1 MECALVNK
9 QRKTRTPPMAELRQ
23 LKIKTGVVKRGHREV
38 QSYVREVETEE
49 RRLRDFQESGQDAS
63 KIRQQEQVVAESR
76 DMISFTRNKLAT
88 GVEQLRKEL
97 ESVGDGFADNEDY
110 QAAATALQEAEEF
123 LRGDA
128 GSSSSSQQTEEKTM
142 AAQ

>member
-1 MECALVNK
+1 MCQYFPHNRPLCGLAFMLFSFSCV
-9 QRKTRTPPMAELRQ
+9 AVLF
-23 LKIKTGVVKRGHREV
+23 GRGHREV

-97 ESVGDGFADNEDY
+97 V
-110 QAAATALQEAEEF
+110 
-123 LRGDA
+123 R
-128 GSSSSSQQTEEKTM
+128 
-142 AAQ
+142 